1 MIAHLQGILSHKSA
15 QSIVIDVHGIGY
27 GLSIPLSTFYHLPE
41 EGSHISLAVHTHVRE
56 DAITLFGFQST
67 EEKALFQRM
76 ITVSGIGPRL
86 ALNILSGIRPDDFI
100 TAIMVEDMNRLTT
113 IPGVGRKV
121 AERLIFELKDK
132 LATDGI
138 DSAGHRS
145 DRDVVL
151 DEALSALVNLGYKE
165 TLAKKAV
172 DRVTRECDDTERLEV
187 LLTESLKY
195 LSK

>member
-1 MIAHLQGILSHKSA
+1 MIAHLRGILSHKSA
-15 QSIVIDVHGIGY
+15 QSIIVDVQGIGY

-41 EGSHISLAVHTHVRE
+41 EGAVVSLAVHTHVRE
-56 DAITLFGFQST
+56 DAITLFGFQSA
-67 EEKALFQRM
+67 EEKAIFLRI

-86 ALNILSGIRPDDFI
+86 ALNILSGITPEDLI
-100 TAIMVEDMNRLTT
+100 TAIMVEDMSRLTT

-132 LATDGI
+132 LATSGI
-138 DSAGHRS
+138 DSIGIRS
-145 DRDVVL
+145 DRDALL
-151 DEALSALVNLGYKE
+151 DDALSALVNLGYKE
-165 TLAKKAV
+165 TPAKKAI
-172 DRVTRECDDTERLEV
+172 DRVTRECDDPPTLEV